1 MPTKGKLL
9 SDYKSEEWKQY
20 RQRLIKPD
28 LVTWITIISMAF
40 LLLLSG
46 FGRIPTE
53 GYTLNVIL
61 RLAGGMLVAILL
73 TAYLIRKTG
82 RRTHK

>member
-1 MPTKGKLL
+1 MPAKGKLL
-9 SDYKSEEWKQY
+9 SDYKKEEWKQY
-20 RQRLIKPD
+20 RQRLLKPD
-28 LVTWITIISMAF
+28 LVYWITIISLAF

-46 FGRIPTE
+46 FGRIPVE

-61 RLAGGMLVAILL
+61 RLAGGLLLTILL
-73 TAYLIRKTG
+73 IAYLIRNTG

>member
-1 MPTKGKLL
+1 MPAKGKLL
-9 SDYKSEEWKQY
+9 SDYKNEEWKQY
-20 RQRLIKPD
+20 RQRLLKPD
-28 LVTWITIISMAF
+28 LVYWITIISLAF

-46 FGRIPTE
+46 FGRIPVE

-61 RLAGGMLVAILL
+61 RLAGGLLLTILL
-73 TAYLIRKTG
+73 TVYLIRKTG

>member
-9 SDYKSEEWKQY
+9 SDYKSEEWKRY
-20 RQRLIKPD
+20 RQRLLKPD
-28 LVTWITIISMAF
+28 LVYWITIISLAF

-46 FGRIPTE
+46 FGRIPAE

-61 RLAGGMLVAILL
+61 RIAGGGLLTILL
-73 TAYLIRKTG
+73 TAYLIQKTS

>member
-1 MPTKGKLL
+1 MPAKGKLL
-9 SDYKSEEWKQY
+9 SDYKKEEWKQY
-20 RQRLIKPD
+20 RQTLLKPD
-28 LVTWITIISMAF
+28 LVYWITIISLAF

-46 FGRIPTE
+46 FGRIPVE

-61 RLAGGMLVAILL
+61 RLAGGLLLTILL
-73 TAYLIRKTG
+73 IAYLIRNTG